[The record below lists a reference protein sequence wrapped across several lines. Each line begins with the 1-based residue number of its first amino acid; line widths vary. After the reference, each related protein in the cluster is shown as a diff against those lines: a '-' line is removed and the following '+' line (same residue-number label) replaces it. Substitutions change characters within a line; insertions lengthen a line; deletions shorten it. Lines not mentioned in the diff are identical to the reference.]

1 MSPKKKRGAGFSNRE
16 IDSLLDVIEG
26 ILPLGLDEWEAVERQ
41 HNSMYPNF
49 GMTYDALRQKFAKLY
64 LKKIPT
70 GDPHC
75 PPEVRRAKIINEEI
89 MQKADLS
96 DGEGGS
102 GGELE
107 LEQDSTLQPDGG
119 DEDVPADGSENW
131 EAGEDPLHEG
141 QPDGQDAESVAS
153 IVRVRRP
160 PIESKPEAA
169 VARPLTAPN
178 NLLGNNQTSRISP
191 FLSNPSSQ
199 LSRAGS
205 KRKSM
210 REESEELHLGH
221 CSNILVWF
229 HQGRTQT
236 LM

>member
-1 MSPKKKRGAGFSNRE
+1 M
-16 IDSLLDVIEG
+16 
-26 ILPLGLDEWEAVERQ
+26 
-41 HNSMYPNF
+41 
-49 GMTYDALRQKFAKLY
+49 
-64 LKKIPT
+64 
-70 GDPHC
+70 
-75 PPEVRRAKIINEEI
+75 
-89 MQKADLS
+89 
-96 DGEGGS
+96 
-102 GGELE
+102 
-107 LEQDSTLQPDGG
+107 
-119 DEDVPADGSENW
+119 
-131 EAGEDPLHEG
+131 HEG